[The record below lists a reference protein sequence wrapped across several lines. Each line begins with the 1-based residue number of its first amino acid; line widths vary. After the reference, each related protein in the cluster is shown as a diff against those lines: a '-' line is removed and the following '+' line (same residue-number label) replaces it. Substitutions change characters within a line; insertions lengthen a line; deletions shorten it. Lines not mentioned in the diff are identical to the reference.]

1 MHVLCLY
8 CKHKGIEESVLR
20 VFTHERQVLFLSAKL
35 GRQSLRFRAA
45 KTFFFGI
52 PVFLY
57 QDGNPVHH
65 MIHWRQFCPSLI
77 SEGKEG
83 RSPVKLRKPKFFFF
97 RDVTVWCQCIG
108 TERRDKAVFC
118 DSARRCDR
126 PERFAKR

>member
-1 MHVLCLY
+1 MYVLCLY

-97 RDVTVWCQCIG
+97 RACYGMVPVHW
-108 TERRDKAVFC
+108 
-118 DSARRCDR
+118 DR
-126 PERFAKR
+126 AQGQGSFLRFRTSL